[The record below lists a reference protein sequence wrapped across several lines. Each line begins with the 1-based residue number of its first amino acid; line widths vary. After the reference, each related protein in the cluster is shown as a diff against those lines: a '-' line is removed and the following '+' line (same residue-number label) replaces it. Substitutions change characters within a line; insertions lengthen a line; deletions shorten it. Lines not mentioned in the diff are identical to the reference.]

1 MIRTTEMRRAIR
13 AIGALVKWEKGIV
26 AGRREKSAW
35 SDSVYGLHTFL
46 FSVSAVSARDSAASI
61 F

>member
-1 MIRTTEMRRAIR
+1 MIRAIR
-13 AIGALVKWEKGIV
+13 AIGVLVKWEKGIV

-35 SDSVYGLHTFL
+35 SDSVYGRHTFL